1 MSTRFD
7 LTVNDLPRGA
17 RVAIGRKGV
26 LEIQFDRIPPHLL
39 GGEDGLIVTGLKRLL
54 ADHCAGDS
62 TIKNAQE
69 TLEAWYAGYRTRR
82 AAGVSDVIET
92 GARPA
97 RAKVDEA
104 LMLDTMQEVAVRRT
118 GNEIL
123 RKASRRDLRRTLGGP
138 TYTEIETIA
147 KGILGKK

>member
-82 AAGVSDVIET
+82 AAGVSDVIE
-92 GARPA
+92 RPA
-97 RAKVDEA
+97 RAKIDEA
-104 LMLDTMQEVAVRRT
+104 LILDTMQEVAVRRT
-118 GNEIL
+118 GNAEL

-138 TYTEIETIA
+138 TYAEIETIA

>member
-1 MSTRFD
+1 MTARFD
-7 LTVNDLPRGA
+7 LAVNDLPRSA

-26 LEIQFDRIPPHLL
+26 LEVQFDRIPPHLL

-62 TIKNAQE
+62 SIKNAQE

-92 GARPA
+92 GGANGAHQGRRGPNPRHDAR
-97 RAKVDEA
+97 
-104 LMLDTMQEVAVRRT
+104 
-118 GNEIL
+118 
-123 RKASRRDLRRTLGGP
+123 SGGSP
-138 TYTEIETIA
+138 H
-147 KGILGKK
+147 GQR